1 MTADGGWTPHLVR
14 RTLPSAIAVQ
24 GALARANLDVS
35 DERRVRFR
43 IGVHVGD
50 VMVRGGDLLG
60 DGVNIAARL
69 EGLAKPGGI
78 CLSAAAHEYA
88 RKILVIPAED
98 LGLQSVKNIV
108 EPVRVFSIKA
118 PASTVARPV
127 ASRSER
133 WDQPRG

>member
-35 DERRVRFR
+35 DERRFQFR

-69 EGLAKPGGI
+69 ESLAEPGSVYV
-78 CLSAAAHEYA
+78 SAATHAYVRRVLPLA
-88 RKILVIPAED
+88 FDD
-98 LGLQSVKNIV
+98 LGSQEIKNIG
-108 EPVRVFSIKA
+108 EPVHIYRV
-118 PASTVARPV
+118 
-127 ASRSER
+127 RSSAL
-133 WDQPRG
+133 PP